1 MNPFFSYRRNEIK
14 PFAFYQVPKQKN
26 IIIIKGFEGNTMN
39 RHFYISNDLNDLEQ
53 IELEL
58 EQEGISAA
66 HSHVLSLDDAEVAAH
81 PSLNEVEAVLRT
93 DVVHSTKVGAVVGVV
108 AATSMIYIVSLMGW
122 ADKATWVPFVFL
134 AIAMLGFFTWEF
146 GFIGIQRKNNRFAR
160 FEKALKRGKHIFFVD
175 IESENESILSKILKK
190 HPKLKRAG
198 NGPSVPQ
205 WFVGLQE
212 RFGLFNRSV

>member
-1 MNPFFSYRRNEIK
+1 
-14 PFAFYQVPKQKN
+14 
-26 IIIIKGFEGNTMN
+26 
-39 RHFYISNDLNDLEQ
+39 
-53 IELEL
+53 
-58 EQEGISAA
+58 
-66 HSHVLSLDDAEVAAH
+66 
-81 PSLNEVEAVLRT
+81 
-93 DVVHSTKVGAVVGVV
+93 VHSTKVGAVVGVI
-108 AATSMIYIVSLMGW
+108 AATSMIYVVSLMGW
-122 ADKATWVPFVFL
+122 AEKATWVPFVFL

-198 NGPSVPQ
+198 DGPSVPQ
-205 WFVGLQE
+205 WFVSLQE

>member
-1 MNPFFSYRRNEIK
+1 
-14 PFAFYQVPKQKN
+14 
-26 IIIIKGFEGNTMN
+26 MN

-160 FEKALKRGKHIFFVD
+160 FEKALRRGKHIFCVD

-190 HPKLKRAG
+190 HPRLKSAG
-198 NGPSVPQ
+198 EGPSVPQ
-205 WFVGLQE
+205 WFVSLQE